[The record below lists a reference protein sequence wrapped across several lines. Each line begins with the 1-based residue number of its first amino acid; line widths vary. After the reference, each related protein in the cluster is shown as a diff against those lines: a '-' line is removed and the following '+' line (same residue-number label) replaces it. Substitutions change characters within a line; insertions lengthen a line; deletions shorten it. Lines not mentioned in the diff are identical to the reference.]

1 MMRGVWGCPR
11 PPGTY
16 AQEHMDFEEHML
28 LSPTQD
34 DICPILYAL
43 GVLPDHPKDN
53 VFQKFSPAAPLVQLS
68 NGSTTGCTHISLSLT
83 NPEGRH

>member
-1 MMRGVWGCPR
+1 MMRGVGGCPR

-34 DICPILYAL
+34 DICPILYA
-43 GVLPDHPKDN
+43 PECFQITPKTMYFKN
-53 VFQKFSPAAPLVQLS
+53 FRLR
-68 NGSTTGCTHISLSLT
+68 
-83 NPEGRH
+83 RH